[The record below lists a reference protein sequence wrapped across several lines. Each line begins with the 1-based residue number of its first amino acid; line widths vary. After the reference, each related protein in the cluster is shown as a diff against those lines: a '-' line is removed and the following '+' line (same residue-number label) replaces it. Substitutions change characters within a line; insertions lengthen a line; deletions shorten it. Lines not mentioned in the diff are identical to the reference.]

1 MLGRV
6 MIVIATVTAL
16 FALVVGRYA
25 GRRGLIVAS
34 LLVCAVSAIVL
45 AGQYDGLAYALFLVL
60 NVAIFEIVAVSVML
74 FFPGKK

>member
-1 MLGRV
+1 
-6 MIVIATVTAL
+6 MIAIVTAL
-16 FALVVGRYA
+16 LALVVGRYA

-34 LLVCAVSAIVL
+34 LLVCVGSAIIL
-45 AGQYDGLAYALFLVL
+45 AGRYEGLAYALFLVL